1 MKKAI
6 VISFCLLVLSISHGS
21 SVVPPPKVNAKN
33 VFIPI
38 GQTGNKIS
46 VFDLST
52 ISAPD
57 LQKLTGRKMGLLEKI
72 SFKMAQ
78 RKLRHGINEDGTF
91 NQKSVARF
99 FRDCETGFHIGG
111 FALGFF
117 LGLIGVLI
125 AYLIKDDCKQ
135 NRVKWSWIGLL
146 ALLAILLVAAA
157 V

>member
-6 VISFCLLVLSISHGS
+6 VVSLCLLILSMSHGN
-21 SVVPPPKVNAKN
+21 SVLTSPKVNAKN

-46 VFDLST
+46 VFELST

-57 LQKLTGRKMGLLEKI
+57 LQKLTGRKMALLEKI

-78 RKLRHGINEDGTF
+78 RKLRRSINEDGTF

-125 AYLIKDDCKQ
+125 AYLIKDDCKP

-146 ALLAILLVAAA
+146 TLLAVLLIASLV
-157 V
+157 